1 VLHELGMREDAVL
14 LLEAIKNQIS
24 GDSLNSQVVRR
35 YIAQET
41 QEREEVHFSAKKL
54 NTMAVEHFQKNRF
67 LPALNTVEQALKI
80 NPDNVKLLFSQ
91 LKILMKIKQEGL
103 DEPEHITLVDNIFAK
118 LTSLNLEGKSATV
131 FADLATK
138 WQQLNV

>member
-1 VLHELGMREDAVL
+1 
-14 LLEAIKNQIS
+14 
-24 GDSLNSQVVRR
+24 
-35 YIAQET
+35 
-41 QEREEVHFSAKKL
+41 
-54 NTMAVEHFQKNRF
+54 
-67 LPALNTVEQALKI
+67 
-80 NPDNVKLLFSQ
+80 
-91 LKILMKIKQEGL
+91 MKIKQEGL